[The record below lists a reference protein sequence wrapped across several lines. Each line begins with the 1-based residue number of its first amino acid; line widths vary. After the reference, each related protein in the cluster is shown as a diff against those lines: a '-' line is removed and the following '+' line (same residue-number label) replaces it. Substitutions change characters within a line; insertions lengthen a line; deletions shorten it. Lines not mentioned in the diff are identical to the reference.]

1 MRTSYKATAIL
12 AVCALGA
19 GLAAWWQRSGGGFA
33 AGLLTHGFLAATI
46 GGLADWFAVTA
57 IFRRPLGIGWRTDI
71 LRRNR
76 QRIMRELVDFA
87 ASDLLSRENIMATLA
102 RENLARMLVDY
113 LTKRGGSERL
123 GELAEAFLREIV
135 QSVDMAEIVR
145 TLAAPARELLAAT
158 DITPLVRQ
166 GVAALRAPENR
177 ERLLK
182 TLAPAFRQGIDEPA
196 VQDILLNHIIAMRQA
211 YESVSVGRSAL
222 FHLLGLS
229 DERLL
234 AIANEK
240 AATWLAELE
249 RGEGKAWE
257 ALNAWLDRVLEE
269 GKTNPALLTWVEK
282 WKKQQLSK
290 VDLSA
295 AAQTKWEN
303 IREAKLSEWLA
314 AARQKLADYTAQL
327 AENEDWQKALDDRL
341 RRFLEKTLDRHHDQI
356 PRLIETYLRRL
367 SDDELVR
374 MAEEKVADDLQMIRI
389 NGSVVGAA
397 TGIALYVLTYLF
409 ERAGS

>member
-1 MRTSYKATAIL
+1 
-12 AVCALGA
+12 
-19 GLAAWWQRSGGGFA
+19 
-33 AGLLTHGFLAATI
+33 
-46 GGLADWFAVTA
+46 
-57 IFRRPLGIGWRTDI
+57 
-71 LRRNR
+71 
-76 QRIMRELVDFA
+76 
-87 ASDLLSRENIMATLA
+87 
-102 RENLARMLVDY
+102 
-113 LTKRGGSERL
+113 
-123 GELAEAFLREIV
+123 
-135 QSVDMAEIVR
+135 
-145 TLAAPARELLAAT
+145 
-158 DITPLVRQ
+158 
-166 GVAALRAPENR
+166 
-177 ERLLK
+177 
-182 TLAPAFRQGIDEPA
+182 
-196 VQDILLNHIIAMRQA
+196 MRQA
-211 YESVSVGRSAL
+211 YENVSVGRSAL

-229 DERLL
+229 NERLL

-249 RGEGKAWE
+249 RGEGEAWE

-269 GKTNPALLTWVEK
+269 GKTNPALLTWAEK

-314 AARQKLADYTAQL
+314 AARQKLADYTARL

-341 RRFLEKTLDRHHDQI
+341 RCFLEKTLDRHHDQI

-374 MAEEKVADDLQMIRI
+374 LAEEKVADDLQMIRI